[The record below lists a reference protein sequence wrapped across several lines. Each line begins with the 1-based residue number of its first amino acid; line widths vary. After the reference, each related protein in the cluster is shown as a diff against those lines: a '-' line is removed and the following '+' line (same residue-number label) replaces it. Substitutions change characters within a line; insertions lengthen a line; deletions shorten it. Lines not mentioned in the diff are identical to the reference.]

1 MRKQREEIT
10 IKYLLDIF
18 LPKLWIIATVSILF
32 GILFGG
38 YSFFIKD
45 NQYTSQASFVMV
57 KVPTKYSE
65 DVAAAVTTGLNQN
78 EIMAMQNMIGMSE
91 QIMKTTA
98 FATTVKEKL
107 VERDSRYESVSLGS
121 IKSMLYINLVGDG
134 TFFNLTAT
142 STDAQLAF
150 DVADI
155 VYSILPDQIEEIFDR
170 YAINVKEIDPPLMAS
185 SPNGKNTVRN
195 TLIGLVG
202 GMLFSMV
209 IVLVITKIDVVV
221 RSKEQIENN
230 FNIPIIGIIPKKELE
245 D

>member
-18 LPKLWIIATVSILF
+18 LPKLWIIATVSIMF

-45 NQYTSQASFVMV
+45 NQYTSAASFVMV
-57 KVPTKYSE
+57 KVPTRYSDE
-65 DVAAAVTTGLNQN
+65 DVTTAVTTGLNQN

-98 FATTVKEKL
+98 FATTIKENL
-107 VERDSRYESVSLGS
+107 VARNARYESVSLNA
-121 IKSMLYINLVGDG
+121 IKSMLSIHLVGDG

-150 DVADI
+150 DVAEI
-155 VYSILPDQIEEIFDR
+155 VYTI
-170 YAINVKEIDPPLMAS
+170 
-185 SPNGKNTVRN
+185 
-195 TLIGLVG
+195 
-202 GMLFSMV
+202 
-209 IVLVITKIDVVV
+209 
-221 RSKEQIENN
+221 
-230 FNIPIIGIIPKKELE
+230 
-245 D
+245 